1 MKNWKR
7 NQKFTALATPRSLST
22 KHIDVKRMLV
32 KQLRGGDALKKFI
45 NKLFLRTMGS
55 NYYIQ
60 VLLGMDVDLD
70 TVMQTIGCG

>member
-1 MKNWKR
+1 MVENP
-7 NQKFTALATPRSLST
+7 TDIPTSLP
-22 KHIDVKRMLV
+22 L
-32 KQLRGGDALKKFI
+32 LKKFV